1 MRILAKTK
9 LGQNMAKFEAQ
20 RRIAAF
26 GLLLFHKSICAPL
39 NLAILL
45 LKFNLR
51 FLPRLFT
58 IHFLLSSHT
67 FKFIAASFVGDRLK
81 ISAIFEIGTEK
92 FQSRSDIL

>member
-1 MRILAKTK
+1 MRILARTK

-20 RRIAAF
+20 RRIAVF
-26 GLLLFHKSICAPL
+26 GLLLFHKSICASL

-45 LKFNLR
+45 LKFSGR

-81 ISAIFEIGTEK
+81 ISAIFGISGDK
-92 FQSRSDIL
+92 FQSRSDML